1 MKEAVDCQKENVR
14 EKAKE
19 AYQNRLKHH
28 YDEMKWLYHELYRCA
43 EEAFQAFLDLLENMP
58 FPVKKIYSCWMKK
71 EWRTR
76 NGISKM
82 IVLELFFM

>member
-43 EEAFQAFLDLLENMP
+43 EEAFQAFLDLLE
-58 FPVKKIYSCWMKK
+58 KYALSR
-71 EWRTR
+71 E
-76 NGISKM
+76 
-82 IVLELFFM
+82 

>member
-43 EEAFQAFLDLLENMP
+43 EEDFQAFP
-58 FPVKKIYSCWMKK
+58 
-71 EWRTR
+71 
-76 NGISKM
+76 
-82 IVLELFFM
+82 